1 MDVQMRRPGG
11 LRMVAGGAAAAF
23 VAGLLA
29 FAAPASAG
37 GQIVQSASATAFCD
51 GGEGGIDV
59 EIFDN
64 FSTEYDVFIFQGDV
78 EVDSVLNVTDTDEGL
93 DPIIFAPLPDGVY
106 TVEVLEV
113 EGDFQ
118 FFDDVTVDCGPP
130 PEVPVTEPAPPVTD
144 TAPAPAPAV
153 AAAASPRFT
162 G

>member
-1 MDVQMRRPGG
+1 MHIQRRKFGA
-11 LRMVAGGAAAAF
+11 RRIVAVGAAAAF

-29 FAAPASAG
+29 LAAPASAG

-118 FFDDVTVDCGPP
+118 FFDDVTVDCV
-130 PEVPVTEPAPPVTD
+130 PEVPVTDPAPPVTD
-144 TAPAPAPAV
+144 TTPAPAPAV